1 MKLAST
7 LVAIAGLWLAGSVAA
22 APARPVV
29 VELYT
34 SQSCGTCVPA
44 DRMLARLA
52 RRHDVIALT
61 FSVNYWDILGW
72 KDTLASEGATRRQKA
87 YAAALGRGGV
97 YTPQMI
103 VDGVRD
109 AVGSREDD
117 VDAAIADTL
126 KAVARCDDR
135 RCRKRPALPTDPVT
149 ALEIDAVRME
159 DGTIRVALPGLPP
172 GGRKYD
178 AWVWLFTLRHDAAV
192 KIDGGENKGK
202 TLSYRNV
209 VEDIKLLGKWNG
221 APGAYT
227 FSFEGAKAAPQ
238 DDAVVVVQQGGFG
251 RVIGAL
257 LVDSSHN
264 AKHR

>member
-1 MKLAST
+1 MT
-7 LVAIAGLWLAGSVAA
+7 GSVSA

-44 DRMLARLA
+44 DRMLARLS
-52 RRHDVIALT
+52 RRRDVIALT

-72 KDTLASEGATRRQKA
+72 KDTLATDGATRRQKG
-87 YAAALGRGGV
+87 YAATLGRGGV
-97 YTPQMI
+97 YTPQII
-103 VDGVRD
+103 VDGVHD

-117 VDAAIADTL
+117 VNAAIADSL
-126 KAVARCDDR
+126 KYLSRCDDR
-135 RCRKRPALPTDPVT
+135 RCRKKPVQPNDLVSALD
-149 ALEIDAVRME
+149 IDAVRME
-159 DGTIRVALPGLPP
+159 DGTIRIALPGTPP

-178 AWVWLFTLRHDAAV
+178 AVVWLFTIRRDVSV

-209 VEDIKLLGKWNG
+209 VEDIKFLGKWNG

-227 FSFEGAKAAPQ
+227 FSYEGAKASAQ
-238 DDAVVVVQQGGFG
+238 DDAVVVVQQGGLG
-251 RVIGAL
+251 RILGAV
-257 LVDSSHN
+257 LVDRSHN
-264 AKHR
+264 AKRR